1 MGTNRHT
8 LFYIKKIN
16 NKDLLYSTEN
26 YTQYL
31 IITYKRIC
39 IYTHTHTHTHTYI
52 RITCYTAETN
62 TKL

>member
-1 MGTNRHT
+1 MGTNTHT
-8 LFYIKKIN
+8 LFYIKQIN

-31 IITYKRIC
+31 IITYKRM
-39 IYTHTHTHTHTYI
+39 YTHTYI